1 MADTLELSAEE
12 QALMDQMRADDAQSG
27 SEAQVAQEPVQQ
39 PPEVPAQPA
48 APATP
53 EQPAAPR
60 QDMVPHQALHAEREE
75 HKRTRSEL
83 AAERER
89 IRTLEERTNLLLQRF
104 NQSPQPAQP
113 QPQPGTAEAP
123 KPPPIPDLDKDP
135 VGHIIGRQLDFD
147 RRLQEQGQNWQQ
159 QQAAYQQQL
168 QAQQTLTALTQHA
181 QALESQ
187 FSLEHPDYPAA
198 VAHLMRVRHQEL
210 ERVGFRNPAE
220 RQQILQQEGLGV
232 AARMYQ
238 IGGNPAEAIYEL
250 ARMRGYAPPTLQQAQ
265 PAAAQPNGADQDA
278 LPVEPAPPP
287 AAATQAAR
295 PQSPTGVQ
303 RLQTLAQGQEQARS
317 LGNARGAGPVPLTA
331 NRLVEMSQDEFAA
344 FLEKAS
350 PDQMAEMFGS

>member
-12 QALMDQMRADDAQSG
+12 QSILDQMRADDAQSG

-48 APATP
+48 APATT
-53 EQPAAPR
+53 EQPPPPR

-104 NQSPQPAQP
+104 GPQSTIQP
-113 QPQPGTAEAP
+113 QPQPSTAEAP

-181 QALESQ
+181 QAMESQ
-187 FSLEHPDYPAA
+187 FSMEHPDYPAA
-198 VAHLMRVRHQEL
+198 VAHLVRSRHQEL
-210 ERVGFRNPAE
+210 EMAGVRNAAD
-220 RQQILQQEGLGV
+220 RQRIIQEDGLGV
-232 AARMYQ
+232 AARLIQ
-238 IGGNPAEAIYEL
+238 IGGNPAEAIYEI
-250 ARMRGYAPPTLQQAQ
+250 ARARGYVP
-265 PAAAQPNGADQDA
+265 
-278 LPVEPAPPP
+278 PAPPQSRP
-287 AAATQAAR
+287 VAEVREFGSDLSVPPVETATPLAAAPQAAR
-295 PQSPTGVQ
+295 AQAPTGAQ

-344 FLEKAS
+344 FLDKATS
-350 PDQMAEMFGS
+350 EQMAEMFGS